1 MCGSEEIQRL
11 SRLQKARKYLECRQ
25 QAYNKFMRNVD
36 LKRFL
41 ECLKQNE
48 VEG

>member
-1 MCGSEEIQRL
+1 LCGSEEIQRL
-11 SRLQKARKYLECRQ
+11 VRARKYLECRQ
-25 QAYNKFMRNVD
+25 LAYNKDLRNVD

-41 ECLKQNE
+41 ECLKQYE

>member
-11 SRLQKARKYLECRQ
+11 VRARKYLECRQ

-36 LKRFL
+36 LKRFM

-48 VEG
+48 VEE

>member
-1 MCGSEEIQRL
+1 MCGSEEIM
-11 SRLQKARKYLECRQ
+11 RLQRARKYLECRQ

-48 VEG
+48 VE